1 MALGDFAA
9 RNVLPEIQRV
19 SGVGQA
25 QQFGTERAMRV
36 WIDPVKL
43 TGYRLS
49 SADVN
54 AAIAAQNA
62 QVSSGTLGDLPNVT
76 TQGVSATVVVRGQL
90 TSEAEFGNVVIRA
103 NPDGSTVRLKD
114 VARIELGAQSYT
126 PLARLNGQP
135 STGIGVQ

>member
-1 MALGDFAA
+1 MLFRSRVDKARTNFLLFIILSSEDKSLDPVALGDFAA

-103 NPDGSTVRLKD
+103 NPDGSTVR
-114 VARIELGAQSYT
+114 
-126 PLARLNGQP
+126 
-135 STGIGVQ
+135 